1 MTDQI
6 DEGGDALGIGDL
18 NQVLD
23 EAFDAPDRGAEHAR
37 WHSVINQSTDSPAP
51 VTLLGFASDEGVLR
65 NGGRQGAAAGPAALR
80 SALGSLAVH
89 HEHALADAGTI
100 TTQADDL
107 DGSHDALSD
116 KVQELVEAGTLPIIL
131 GGGHETA
138 FGSHRGLYR
147 AVGATK
153 IINLDA
159 HFDLRRADHA
169 TSGTPFKQIA
179 GLVGED
185 FDYSVFGISKPNNTK
200 VLFDTADELGVR
212 ELGL

>member
-1 MTDQI
+1 MNT
-6 DEGGDALGIGDL
+6 EKAEL
-18 NQVLD
+18 
-23 EAFDAPDRGAEHAR
+23 FTPAPEWSGRSDGPGPEHAR
-37 WHSVINQSTDSPAP
+37 WHSVINQSTESPAP

-89 HEHALADAGTI
+89 HGHALADAGTI

-107 DGSHDALSD
+107 DGAHDALSN
-116 KVQELVEAGTLPIIL
+116 KVRELVEAGTLPIIL

-159 HFDLRRADHA
+159 HFDLRRADQA
-169 TSGTPFKQIA
+169 TSGTPFKQISE
-179 GLVGED
+179 LTDD
-185 FDYSVFGISKPNNTK
+185 FDYTVLGISRPNNT
-200 VLFDTADELGVR
+200 
-212 ELGL
+212 

>member
-1 MTDQI
+1 MNT
-6 DEGGDALGIGDL
+6 EKAEL
-18 NQVLD
+18 
-23 EAFDAPDRGAEHAR
+23 FTPAPEWSGRSDGPGPEHAR
-37 WHSVINQSTDSPAP
+37 WHSVINQSAACPAP

-107 DGSHDALSD
+107 EGAHDALSE
-116 KVQELVEAGTLPIIL
+116 KVQELVAAGSLPIIL

-159 HFDLRRADHA
+159 HFDLRRADRA
-169 TSGTPFKQIA
+169 TSGTPFKQ
-179 GLVGED
+179 
-185 FDYSVFGISKPNNTK
+185 
-200 VLFDTADELGVR
+200 
-212 ELGL
+212 